1 VNPRPLRHALRIL
14 RITTLLVLIVIATS
28 AFVLLAVQGLLGA
41 SHVLIARP
49 LPLAVLHN
57 FGVALLLAALVG
69 RSWPKEKP
77 RS

>member
-1 VNPRPLRHALRIL
+1 MNSRPLRHAL

-41 SHVLIARP
+41 SLVLIARP

-57 FGVALLLAALVG
+57 FGAALLLATLV
-69 RSWPKEKP
+69 SLLWPTEKAG
-77 RS
+77 S

>member
-1 VNPRPLRHALRIL
+1 MNSRPLRHAL

-41 SHVLIARP
+41 SLVLIARP
-49 LPLAVLHN
+49 LPSAVLHN
-57 FGVALLLAALVG
+57 FGAALLLAALVG